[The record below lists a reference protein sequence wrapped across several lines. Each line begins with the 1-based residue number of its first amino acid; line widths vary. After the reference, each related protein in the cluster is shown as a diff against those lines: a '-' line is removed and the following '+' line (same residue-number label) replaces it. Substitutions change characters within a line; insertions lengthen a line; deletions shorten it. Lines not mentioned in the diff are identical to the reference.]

1 MGRLAQTLG
10 LRTDTM
16 PHPGASTLLEKIT
29 GSLPVQGSFAVVAAL
44 SGGPLAALLPVLATT
59 LASQRQAKRI
69 EAAISQI
76 QDALRGQEEYL
87 EQMSDAQYKLINE
100 AVLTILHTTDDNK
113 IALLKVVVRNS
124 PTVANISDFEATA
137 LSRLLRDLSAEECHF
152 ILDNFQR
159 ERIGLVV
166 EETKV
171 SNRAAEHRIDSR
183 EGAVVAGLA
192 SLGVLVAAGGTYED
206 LGTFRF
212 MPITAKLIALLR
224 TEA

>member
-1 MGRLAQTLG
+1 
-10 LRTDTM
+10 M

-29 GSLPVQGSFAVVAAL
+29 GSLPVQGSLAVVAAL

-113 IALLKVVVRNS
+113 IALLKVVV
-124 PTVANISDFEATA
+124 
-137 LSRLLRDLSAEECHF
+137 
-152 ILDNFQR
+152 
-159 ERIGLVV
+159 
-166 EETKV
+166 
-171 SNRAAEHRIDSR
+171 
-183 EGAVVAGLA
+183 
-192 SLGVLVAAGGTYED
+192 
-206 LGTFRF
+206 
-212 MPITAKLIALLR
+212 
-224 TEA
+224 